1 MKVGYKTSSE
11 IQISPEQKGEMNLPK
26 ATARNSDTIVS
37 IITQQQQSMEH
48 KYLVWH
54 IEGGLGKNVAA
65 TSLLLPLVERYPERK
80 IIVVASYPEV
90 FLNNPNIY
98 RVYRVGM
105 TPYFYDDY
113 ILGKDTLVFRQE
125 PYFQS
130 GHILKQKH
138 LIQNWADLL
147 GLELVQN
154 PLPDLRFNMVQSQLT
169 SNWKRE
175 RPICLIQ
182 TNGGPLENQAY
193 TYAWTRDIPIDWAIY
208 LANKLSD
215 VYHIIQVTRPGS
227 PQIPGAE
234 VITSHLTS
242 SDLFSLLKMSE
253 KRILIDS
260 CLQHAA
266 AAFGLHAFV
275 FWIGTS
281 PENFG
286 YGLHTNI
293 KALPPTGQTKM
304 VDSYLFDYSFDG
316 VLHEC
321 PYQNV
326 NDMFDPTHLE
336 QIFV

>member
-1 MKVGYKTSSE
+1 MKVGYKTSLE
-11 IQISPEQKGEMNLPK
+11 TKGARQFEELPQKLVSPQPVD
-26 ATARNSDTIVS
+26 STIS
-37 IITQQQQSMEH
+37 IIKQQQQSMEQ

-65 TSLLLPLVERYPERK
+65 TSLLALLVEKYPDRK
-80 IIVVASYPEV
+80 LVVVASYPEV
-90 FLNNPNIY
+90 FLNNPHIY

-138 LIQNWADLL
+138 LIQNWMDLL
-147 GLELVQN
+147 GLTSTEFPNPELK
-154 PLPDLRFNMVQSQLT
+154 FNMIQNQL
-169 SNWKRE
+169 SGNWKRE
-175 RPICLIQ
+175 KPVCVIQ

-193 TYAWTRDIPIDWAIY
+193 TYSWTRDLPIDWAVYI
-208 LANKLSD
+208 ANKLSPGF
-215 VYHIIQVTRPGS
+215 HIIQVTRPNS

-234 VITSHLTS
+234 VVTNHMTASE
-242 SDLFSLLKMSE
+242 LFSLLQVSE

-266 AAFGLHAFV
+266 AAFGLSSFV
-275 FWIGTS
+275 FWVGTS

-286 YGLHTNI
+286 YSLHSNI
-293 KALPPTGQTKM
+293 KALPPKGETKM

-321 PYQNV
+321 PYQDV

>member
-1 MKVGYKTSSE
+1 
-11 IQISPEQKGEMNLPK
+11 
-26 ATARNSDTIVS
+26 
-37 IITQQQQSMEH
+37 
-48 KYLVWH
+48 
-54 IEGGLGKNVAA
+54 
-65 TSLLLPLVERYPERK
+65 
-80 IIVVASYPEV
+80 
-90 FLNNPNIY
+90 
-98 RVYRVGM
+98 
-105 TPYFYDDY
+105 
-113 ILGKDTLVFRQE
+113 
-125 PYFQS
+125 
-130 GHILKQKH
+130 
-138 LIQNWADLL
+138 
-147 GLELVQN
+147 
-154 PLPDLRFNMVQSQLT
+154 
-169 SNWKRE
+169 
-175 RPICLIQ
+175 
-182 TNGGPLENQAY
+182 
-193 TYAWTRDIPIDWAIY
+193 
-208 LANKLSD
+208 